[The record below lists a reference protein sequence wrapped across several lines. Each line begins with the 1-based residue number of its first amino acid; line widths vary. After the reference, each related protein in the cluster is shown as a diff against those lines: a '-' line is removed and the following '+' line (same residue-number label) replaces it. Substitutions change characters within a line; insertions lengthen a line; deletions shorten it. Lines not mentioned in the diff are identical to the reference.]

1 MPKLGLGASIA
12 ALAVTVV
19 AAIKQFWQNELG
31 LWESSGNVWE
41 QET

>member
-1 MPKLGLGASIA
+1 MPKLGLAASLT

>member
-1 MPKLGLGASIA
+1 MPRLGLGASIA
-12 ALAVTVV
+12 ALATTAV
-19 AAIKQFWQNELG
+19 AALKQFWENELG